1 MSEQQERWVN
11 YLAMSTA
18 VMAVLAALT
27 TLYVGKYSSRA
38 VLMQGQESNQWAY
51 YQAKSIKGHT
61 YEIQKERLELELFA
75 GGARLGKEVGERF
88 GKTIADYGS
97 QVQRYEAEKREI
109 KAKAEELAKKKEIAQ
124 VMAGNFGYS
133 LIFLQIGIML
143 SSVASLTKK
152 RYLWHIGLAACSGWV
167 FFFLDAWF
175 MFY

>member
-1 MSEQQERWVN
+1 MSEQKERWVS

-61 YEIQKERLELELFA
+61 YEIQKERLELELAA
-75 GGARLGKEVGERF
+75 GGVKLGKEVGDRF
-88 GKTIADYGS
+88 GRTITDYGA
-97 QVQRYEAEKREI
+97 QVQRYEAEKSEI
-109 KAKAEELAKKKEIAQ
+109 KAKAEKLAKEKEIAQ
-124 VMAGNFGYS
+124 AMAGNFGYS

-152 RYLWHIGLAACSGWV
+152 PYLWHIGLAACSGWA

-175 MFY
+175 LFY